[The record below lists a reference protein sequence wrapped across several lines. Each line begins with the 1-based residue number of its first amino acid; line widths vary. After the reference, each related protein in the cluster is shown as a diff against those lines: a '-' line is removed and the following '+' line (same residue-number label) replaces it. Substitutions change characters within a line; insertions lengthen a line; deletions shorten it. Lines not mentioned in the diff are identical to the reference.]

1 MTADVIAA
9 PRRLA
14 LIDAASFLVP
24 LSLIVLA
31 YGAFA
36 WRVSLQ
42 AAKEITPE
50 RIAERIQVADEPRPS
65 AQTAVL
71 QANPQPA
78 AHGRAHGT
86 DRGAPDGR

>member
-1 MTADVIAA
+1 MQAA
-9 PRRLA
+9 RDILSYPDTVRRGQRSSVS
-14 LIDAASFLVP
+14 IP
-24 LSLIVLA
+24 LSIALLA
-31 YGAFA
+31 AGLSGI
-36 WRVSLQ
+36 SLSP
-42 AAKEITPE
+42 A
-50 RIAERIQVADEPRPS
+50 S